1 MKATKLILIVLA
13 GCALCACGSQRQAVT
28 LDENEELVNT
38 GYGKVLRKNSSGA
51 SANVK
56 VKDRAMQFD
65 NIYDYLR
72 GAVAG
77 LDVDGN
83 TSGGSVP
90 TIRIRGVNSING
102 PNDPLVIVDG
112 AYDSVAGISNINP
125 NDVSSVDVLKD
136 ASMTAA
142 YGSRGS
148 GGVIIINLKKGGE

>member
-1 MKATKLILIVLA
+1 MKIKLTIILLA
-13 GCALCACGSQRQAVT
+13 LCTLCACSSQRYIAT
-28 LDENEELVNT
+28 NTDDEELVNT
-38 GYGKVLRKNSSGA
+38 GYGKILKRNSAGA
-51 SANVK
+51 TANVK
-56 VKDRAMQFD
+56 VLDRNMEFD

-72 GAVAG
+72 GNVAG
-77 LDVDGN
+77 LDVDGS
-83 TSGGSVP
+83 TSGGSIP

-112 AYDSVAGISNINP
+112 AYDSVAGIASINP
-125 NDVSSVDVLKD
+125 NDVASIDVLKD